1 MIFSKDFCFLQKVKD
16 KEPCCF
22 RGVICR
28 TPWSFLNQTRH
39 AFFACLQCFRHVQ
52 RRACVIAHLICWRLA
67 IPEKIQTVGGWGWSW
82 LMIYLFEKP
91 PGIFHFHTLPL
102 DIPQNCVRSLGNL
115 TLFFLGHPWKFH
127 FVFN

>member
-39 AFFACLQCFRHVQ
+39 AFLLVSNVLGMCRGVHVWSHTSYAEAWLFQ
-52 RRACVIAHLICWRLA
+52 KKSKQL
-67 IPEKIQTVGGWGWSW
+67 GGWGWSW

-91 PGIFHFHTLPL
+91 PGIFHFYTLPL
-102 DIPQNCVRSLGNL
+102 DIPQNCVRSLGNP